1 MFRFNFDIPD
11 MNSTDS
17 DPCYWKDVKLT
28 RTVAIH
34 GAIIIALDIIP
45 ALLTITGNIIFI
57 TTLIKTRSL
66 HVPSNVFLGALC
78 LSDLLVGFI
87 VQPIYLTFNVMLIL
101 NKDLHL
107 IRIVSRYAVTVVSG
121 LSFVFASFVTAD
133 RYIAICYPFTYGR
146 NATCTRFMRLS
157 IIAGFVYAV
166 ISAAVLIKRNNYFE
180 AMFMLYAILTL
191 VGIIVSYARIYRVIL
206 KRKRSVVTIGT
217 LSDEESKEIENRKRE
232 KDKTY
237 MIALI
242 LGFLILCYMPTFLMA
257 IAAIIWKYELCTSH
271 DSTATGSLWVAFFVL
286 INSCINP
293 LIYCVRSTEIRTAA
307 KKIFYVKYF
316 DNNMAQMD
324 HTSQNGRTYG
334 TNTDR

>member
-1 MFRFNFDIPD
+1 

-28 RTVAIH
+28 KTVAIH
-34 GAIIIALDIIP
+34 SMIIIALDIIP
-45 ALLTITGNIIFI
+45 ALLTIIGNIIFI
-57 TTLIKTRSL
+57 TTLIKTSSL

-101 NKDLHL
+101 NKDLYV
-107 IRIVSRYAVTVVSG
+107 IRIVSRYAVAVVSG

-133 RYIAICYPFTYGR
+133 RYIAICHPFTYAR
-146 NATCTRFMRLS
+146 SATCTRFMRTAV
-157 IIAGFVYAV
+157 IAGFVYAV
-166 ISAAVLIKRNNYFE
+166 ISAAVLMKRNYYFE

-191 VGIIVSYARIYRVIL
+191 IGIITSYARIYRVIL
-206 KRKRSVVTIGT
+206 KRKRSVITIGT
-217 LSDEESKEIENRKRE
+217 FSDEESQEMENRKRE

-242 LGFLILCYMPTFLMA
+242 LGFLMLCYLPTFLMA
-257 IAAIIWKYELCTSH
+257 IAAIIWKNDLCASH
-271 DSTATGSLWVAFFVL
+271 DSTATGSQWVAFFVL

-293 LIYCVRSTEIRTAA
+293 LIYCVWSTEIRAAA
-307 KKIFYVKYF
+307 KKIFCTKYF
-316 DNNMAQMD
+316 SNNVTELD
-324 HTSQNGRTYG
+324 HTSHNGKTYG
-334 TNTDR
+334 TKTDG